1 MSIIRRLNEDFL
13 AVVFIS
19 VLCILFF
26 FDVLFGPAVFFAGD
40 NMTINLP
47 SKVLFFRTLS
57 QGRLPLWNPYTFSG
71 TPFLADINLGLLS
84 PFNLFYAFFEPFKAL
99 SYSIVSAVLFS
110 GITMYWYGRTMKLA
124 RWGSVTASVVFM
136 FSGSVMTHTMNTAI
150 LNTVVW
156 LPLLMICL
164 EKLADTKR
172 VRFTLYSSMVLSLM
186 LFGGHIQYF
195 YYSLL
200 FAFAYIVSK
209 PQSLTDKVLQVF
221 YVIVPS
227 LFLSAVQLLPFLEY
241 MPVATR
247 PAKDLAYAAGGT
259 PLVSFIHLILPN
271 FFGVMKDGTSW
282 GATSDINGYMGVIP
296 PILAVYA
303 VWTKR
308 TRRRLFFALAALVS
322 LLLALGRY
330 SPLYLAAFHFLPFF
344 ARFRSP
350 ASVLIIYT
358 FCVAVLSGY
367 GIDGLFR
374 YLKQKSAHT
383 AGIVAAF
390 CASLI
395 GLAGSLFFKTNAQ
408 DIVLPAM
415 EALNRIRTSAFASRF
430 LSYAPE
436 RKQIIFNLWSDNL
449 SVLFSILVLF
459 LAVLYFAKKRA
470 CMNALQ
476 KSVFILLVS
485 TDMLLFAGNTYIT
498 ADMRTLRIPD
508 VLTTILRK
516 DTSTY
521 RILSYQDPGA
531 KPPFADPSYFPVEAV
546 KALDLLQPNMNVLM
560 DAEGISGYASI
571 VNASYSAYL
580 KSRTADPTGVT
591 LPHPDAPE
599 IDELGVKYAITAG
612 TYAKEL
618 ERSQGFRKLAAF
630 KDERINRSFTVYENM
645 ENYPRAYVLDAG
657 SVRTG
662 KASVVPRGP
671 NEFSVSVET
680 PVQGSL
686 VVTNLSY
693 PGWNA
698 YRDGKLIALGS
709 YKIFQSI
716 PVPAGQSE
724 YLFRYEPRSVW
735 AGAIISAVNWLYMSG
750 FLVFAFL
757 KKQKKIREEFHVR
770 KTHVKND
777 A

>member
-1 MSIIRRLNEDFL
+1 MSIIRRLDEDFL
-13 AVVFIS
+13 AVLFICA
-19 VLCILFF
+19 LCILFF

-47 SKVLFFRTLS
+47 SKVQFFRTLA
-57 QGRLPLWNPYTFSG
+57 QGNLPLWNPYTFSG

-110 GITMYWYGRTMKLA
+110 GISMYWYGRTMKLT

-172 VRFTLYSSMVLSLM
+172 VRYTLYSSMILSLM

-195 YYSLL
+195 YYALL
-200 FAFAYIVSK
+200 FTFAYIVSK

-227 LFLSAVQLLPFLEY
+227 FFLSAVQLLPFLEY
-241 MPVATR
+241 TQVATR
-247 PAKDLAYAAGGT
+247 PAKDLAYAAGGA

-282 GATSDINGYMGVIP
+282 GATSDINGYLGIIP
-296 PILAVYA
+296 PILAVCA

-308 TRRRLFFALAALVS
+308 TRRRLFFAFAALVS

-330 SPLYLAAFHFLPFF
+330 SPLYLAAFHFMPFF

-350 ASVLIIYT
+350 ASILIVYS

-374 YLKQKSAHT
+374 YLKQKGGNSAR
-383 AGIVAAF
+383 IIAAF
-390 CASLI
+390 CAGLI
-395 GLAGSLFFKTNAQ
+395 GLAGSLFFKTNAR

-415 EALNRIRTSAFASRF
+415 EALNRIRTSAFVSRF

-436 RKQIIFNLWSDNL
+436 RKQIIFGLWSDNL
-449 SVLFSILVLF
+449 SVLFSVLALF

-470 CMNALQ
+470 CLNALQ
-476 KSVFILLVS
+476 KSVFVLLVA

-498 ADMRTLRIPD
+498 ADVRTLKFPD
-508 VLTTILRK
+508 ALATILRK

-521 RILSYQDPGA
+521 RIISYQDPGA
-531 KPPFADPSYFPVEAV
+531 KPPFADSSYFPVEAV

-560 DAEGISGYASI
+560 GEEGISGYASI

-580 KSRTADPTGVT
+580 KSRTADPTGIS

-599 IDELGVKYAITAG
+599 IDELGVKYAITGG

-618 ERSQGFRKLAAF
+618 EQSEGFRKLAEF
-630 KDERINRSFTVYENM
+630 KDERINRSFAVYENM
-645 ENYPRAYVLDAG
+645 ENYPRAFVLDAG
-657 SVRTG
+657 SIRTG
-662 KASVVPRGP
+662 KASVRHRGP
-671 NEFSVSVET
+671 NGFSVSVDS
-680 PVQGSL
+680 PVPGTL
-686 VVTNLSY
+686 VVTNLPY
-693 PGWNA
+693 PGWHA
-698 YRDGKLIALGS
+698 YRDNKRIAIGS
-709 YKIFQSI
+709 YKAFQSVPI
-716 PVPAGQSE
+716 PAGRFE
-724 YLFRYEPRSVW
+724 YFFRYEPRSFW
-735 AGAIISAVNWLYMSG
+735 AGAIISIVNWLYMSG

-757 KKQKKIREEFHVR
+757 KEQKKIREEFHVR
-770 KTHVKND
+770 KTQIKND